1 MIRDNPSAKQPI
13 TRQLPGGP
21 LAFALAAAL
30 AGTVLTLGSLVATRQ
45 LTLFK
50 PAPRVTAPAAKAPA
64 VKPKEAVA
72 ALGRLEPAGDVRV
85 LAAPIAGVGGSPRL
99 TRLFVNEGDS
109 VRRGQLLALFDTA
122 PTLEA
127 ERRLIHTRLTNLA
140 RRLRVEERE
149 LNRYRQLTSAGALS
163 ADELD
168 RREQQYLQL
177 LGEWQVARAELERV
191 RADLDNTSLRAP
203 LDGTV
208 LRIISRVGER
218 PTDKGILEL
227 GANQRM
233 EAVVEVYESDI
244 DRVRLGQSVRL
255 TSENGG
261 FTGSLRGTVFRI
273 SPQVRQREVLSTDP
287 SGDVDARI
295 VEVRVALEPEDA
307 WRVRSLTGLKVIA
320 RLAP

>member
-1 MIRDNPSAKQPI
+1 M
-13 TRQLPGGP
+13 
-21 LAFALAAAL
+21 
-30 AGTVLTLGSLVATRQ
+30 ATRQ
-45 LTLFK
+45 LALPGRTPTK
-50 PAPRVTAPAAKAPA
+50 IAAPATKAP
-64 VKPKEAVA
+64 VQKPTETVA
-72 ALGRLEPAGDVRV
+72 ALGRLEPAGDIRV

-99 TRLFVNEGDS
+99 TRLFVNEGDR
-109 VRRGQLLALFDTA
+109 VERGQILALFDTG

-127 ERRLIHTRLTNLA
+127 EKRLIQTRQANLA

-177 LGEWQVARAELERV
+177 LGEWQVARADLERV
-191 RADLDNTSLRAP
+191 QADLDNTVLRAP
-203 LDGTV
+203 INGTV
-208 LRIISRVGER
+208 LRILSRVGER

-227 GANQRM
+227 GASERM
-233 EAVVEVYESDI
+233 EAVLEVYESDI

-255 TSENGG
+255 SSENGG
-261 FTGSLRGTVFRI
+261 FAGSLRGTVFRV

-295 VEVRVALEPEDA
+295 VEVRVALAPEDA
-307 WRVRSLTGLKVIA
+307 WRVRTLTGLKVIA
-320 RLAP
+320 RLLP

>member
-1 MIRDNPSAKQPI
+1 MSRGA
-13 TRQLPGGP
+13 P

-30 AGTVLTLGSLVATRQ
+30 AGSALTLVALVATRQ
-45 LTLFK
+45 LPFPARAPSRPEVTASQPPAK
-50 PAPRVTAPAAKAPA
+50 PA
-64 VKPKEAVA
+64 KEAVA
-72 ALGRLEPAGDVRV
+72 ALGRLQPAGDIRV

-99 TRLFVNEGDS
+99 TRLLVNEGDR
-109 VRRGQLLALFDTA
+109 VERDQLLALFDTGPSLA
-122 PTLEA
+122 A
-127 ERRLIHTRLTNLA
+127 EQQLIQTRLNNLA
-140 RRLRVEERE
+140 RRLRVEQRE

-177 LGEWQVARAELERV
+177 LGEWQVARADLERV
-191 RADLDNTSLRAP
+191 RADLNNTFLRAP
-203 LDGTV
+203 ITGTV
-208 LRIISRVGER
+208 LRIIARSGER

-227 GANQRM
+227 GANERM
-233 EAVVEVYESDI
+233 EALLEVYESDI

-261 FTGSLRGTVFRI
+261 FDGTLRGTVFRV

-295 VEVRVALEPEDA
+295 VEVRVALDPEDA
-307 WRVRSLTGLKVIA
+307 RRVRALTGLKVIA
-320 RLAP
+320 RLDP